1 MTTTAPVWRI
11 EVDGRPATAENLLW
25 PALNHPGHFT
35 AMQVRGGK
43 VRGIG
48 RHLARLDAATREL
61 FGHELDGE
69 RVRALIRHILRGDPG
84 TPTAPGGPDHPGNPT
99 GPGGSDHAGGPADPA
114 DPAGPTTPGDS
125 SHAGNPTAPGASAD
139 VIDDASLRVHV
150 HAPAG
155 HPSVMVIVRPPTVLP
170 AVLTDRAQSL
180 MSVPYQRPFAHLKL
194 LGGFAQAR
202 YGELARRA
210 GFDDAL
216 LTGPGGEISEGAVTN
231 IAFYDSTRDGPR
243 IVWPNAPHLA
253 GVTMRLLES
262 RLPAAGLP
270 TRHAPVTLADLPS
283 YAGAFVTNAWGVS
296 PVRRIDSVAYEI
308 DEKVMARVAAVYE
321 DVPWDTV

>member
-1 MTTTAPVWRI
+1 MTTTAPVRRI

-48 RHLARLDAATREL
+48 HHLARLDAATREL

-84 TPTAPGGPDHPGNPT
+84 IPSVPGAPTDL
-99 GPGGSDHAGGPADPA
+99 GGSG
-114 DPAGPTTPGDS
+114 
-125 SHAGNPTAPGASAD
+125 HAGNPTAPGGSGHAGNPAAPANPTAPGGSAD
-139 VIDDASLRVHV
+139 AIDNASLRIHV

-155 HPSVMVIVRPPTVLP
+155 HPSVMVTVRPPTVLP
-170 AVLTDRAQSL
+170 VALTDRAQSL

-283 YAGAFVTNAWGVS
+283 YTGAFVTNAWGVS

>member
-1 MTTTAPVWRI
+1 MTSSALVQRI
-11 EVDGRPATAENLLW
+11 EIDGRPATAESLRW
-25 PALNHPGHFT
+25 PALVNTGHFT

-43 VRGIG
+43 MRGID

-69 RVRALIRHILRGDPG
+69 RVRALIRHILRGDPEG
-84 TPTAPGGPDHPGNPT
+84 PKGPVSPDGPD
-99 GPGGSDHAGGPADPA
+99 GPDGPNGSG
-114 DPAGPTTPGDS
+114 
-125 SHAGNPTAPGASAD
+125 D
-139 VIDDASLRVHV
+139 VIDDASVRVHV
-150 HAPAG
+150 HAPG
-155 HPSVMVIVRPPTVLP
+155 GEPSLMVTVRPPTVL
-170 AVLTDRAQSL
+170 AAALADRAQSL
-180 MSVPYQRPFAHLKL
+180 MSVPYQRPFAHIKH

-231 IAFYDSTRDGPR
+231 IAFYESTRDGTR
-243 IVWPNAPHLA
+243 IVWPDAPHLA
-253 GVTMRLLES
+253 GVTMQLIEA

-283 YAGAFVTNAWGVS
+283 YTGAFVTNAWGVS
-296 PVRRIDSVAYEI
+296 PVRRIDSVAFEI
-308 DEKVMARVAAVYE
+308 DEKLMATVAGIYE
-321 DVPWDTV
+321 EVPWDTI